1 VNEQAFL
8 GVTESEYTGGGPGEG
23 SYRMHR
29 LLRDTDVVVSVPS
42 DDGIMIPRTDLI
54 IRIAG

>member
-1 VNEQAFL
+1 MNEQAFL

-23 SYRMHR
+23 SYRIHR
-29 LLRDTDVVVSVPS
+29 LLRDTDVVSVPS
-42 DDGIMIPRTDLI
+42 DDGAMIPRTDLI